1 MTETRRGGVSVG
13 NVWSGQWVAD
23 RLGVRLEG
31 GRGGFGGGGDRGGRG
46 DSDGWDGDGSDRDGW
61 DADGSGQDGD
71 ADAWGQDGDGSGRDG
86 VGRGRDGDAD
96 VRGEDGDVRG
106 HDGLDRGGQERGG
119 EGRGGRRGGQ
129 GREGGGAELR
139 ELLGLALR
147 RNPKRAHLLV
157 SNVLGKHVPQ
167 RPATVYGAGVRLGRR
182 VRELLG
188 DEAAARAVVLGY
200 AETATGL
207 GHSVA
212 DGLALAP
219 YLHSTRRP
227 VPGVATVGG
236 FEEEHSHATSHLLL
250 PEDPGLLGSK
260 GPLILVDD
268 EFSTGRTI
276 LNTIAALHR
285 RFPRDHYVV
294 VALVDMRSPEDRAH
308 LDAFAAD
315 LGARVDLV
323 AAAAGSVHLPDDVLE
338 RGARLVAAHE
348 AAAAG
353 AEGVAA
359 GDVGGGDAA
368 EADGGGTTGPSVAS
382 AGVSAASSAGVSAAS
397 SEGVPSVA
405 SAGVSA
411 ASSAGACAASS
422 EGVPSAASAGASAAS
437 SAGASSASSAGAS
450 TVPTAASA
458 AAAGAASSAGAAFS
472 AGSAVARVDLGWPE
486 GLPDGGRHGFT
497 PAHRARLEA
506 ALPAMAARI
515 ADALAKA
522 PDHPAPPAG
531 ASPQLRGDVPAGATG
546 GHEPCPAALADGT
559 PAVPGG
565 PTAPDG
571 TAAPAEADAPP
582 ATTATATTATA
593 TAARETAGARAGET
607 GGRAAGPAVVP
618 SRPAAPGHS
627 AAPGTPAGQGGGAH
641 AASPA
646 RPLPSCPYRRV
657 LVLGFEE
664 LMYAPLR
671 IAQAL
676 DEVLDGVEVRYSTT
690 TRSPVLAVD
699 DPGYA
704 IRTRLTFP
712 AHDEPADGPG
722 PRYAYNVA
730 PGADP
735 GRRFDA
741 VVAVV
746 DSVADTPALHAP
758 DGLLAA
764 LGAQTDRLLLAVV
777 PSYRPQDRRAA
788 AVAPAT
794 PAAPTAPAAPGTLL
808 APAATPAASLTPATP
823 ATPPTPRTAPERQAQ
838 PMHRP
843 PHEPSHE
850 PSHGP
855 LRGPEFSS
863 YAPDEVGWLL
873 QDFSHVT
880 LEAPT
885 EEREE
890 AIQSGGAHYAES
902 LPVEY
907 QPSERYQ
914 ELYRAALDAS
924 AARIARAVG
933 AVTET
938 VLAERSPRPVLV
950 SLARAGTPVGVLMRR
965 WARHAHGLDL
975 PHYAVSIVRGRGI
988 DTAALRW
995 LADHHDPS
1003 DVVFVDG
1010 WTGKGAITRELSDAL
1025 APYPD
1030 FDPRIAVLA
1039 DPGRCVDTYGTRDDF
1054 LVPSACL
1061 NSTVSGLISRTVLR
1075 ADLVGPND
1083 FHGAKYY
1090 RELAGSDVSGDFL
1103 DTVSARFAEVAEDA
1117 VADAKR
1123 LAATDRTPTWEG
1135 WAAVERI
1142 SREYGIH
1149 DVNLVKPGVG
1159 ETTRVLLRRVP
1170 WKILAQRGAGPDLDH
1185 VRLLAEQ
1192 RGVPVEEIEGLP
1204 YTCVGLIHPRYTRG
1218 ATGADGKAVG
1228 KANRTD
1234 RDERTV
1240 ATG

>member
-1 MTETRRGGVSVG
+1 M
-13 NVWSGQWVAD
+13 
-23 RLGVRLEG
+23 
-31 GRGGFGGGGDRGGRG
+31 GGDSVSGLGG
-46 DSDGWDGDGSDRDGW
+46 D
-61 DADGSGQDGD
+61 
-71 ADAWGQDGDGSGRDG
+71 
-86 VGRGRDGDAD
+86 
-96 VRGEDGDVRG
+96 
-106 HDGLDRGGQERGG
+106 
-119 EGRGGRRGGQ
+119 
-129 GREGGGAELR
+129 GGAELR

-167 RPATVYGAGVRLGRR
+167 RPAIVHDAGVRLGRR

-250 PEDPGLLGSK
+250 PEDPGLLAST
-260 GPLILVDD
+260 GPLVLVDD
-268 EFSTGRTI
+268 EFSTGRTV

-294 VALVDMRSPEDRAH
+294 VALVDMRSSEDRAR

-323 AAAAGSVHLPDDVLE
+323 AAAAGVVHLPDDVLE
-338 RGARLVAAHE
+338 RGAKLVAAHE
-348 AAAAG
+348 AAAPDHEVAPTSTAPPEG
-353 AEGVAA
+353 AAPSAPLAVAA
-359 GDVGGGDAA
+359 PSAPPVGA
-368 EADGGGTTGPSVAS
+368 
-382 AGVSAASSAGVSAAS
+382 
-397 SEGVPSVA
+397 
-405 SAGVSA
+405 
-411 ASSAGACAASS
+411 
-422 EGVPSAASAGASAAS
+422 VPSAPLVGAASTAPPAGAVS
-437 SAGASSASSAGAS
+437 SAPPVGAAPSAPP
-450 TVPTAASA
+450 V
-458 AAAGAASSAGAAFS
+458 GAASSAPSAGAAPTALP
-472 AGSAVARVDLGWPE
+472 AGVAPDAGPAGAAPDAGPAVVRVDLGWPE

-506 ALPAMAARI
+506 ALPAMATRLAN
-515 ADALAKA
+515 ALAQAPEHSAAPVDGAPMSPKGHATPA
-522 PDHPAPPAG
+522 PDGLADDAQAAPGGHAVPDHRATPAG
-531 ASPQLRGDVPAGATG
+531 DGLRGRGDAPEGATG
-546 GHEPCPAALADGT
+546 GRGT
-559 PAVPGG
+559 HP
-565 PTAPDG
+565 
-571 TAAPAEADAPP
+571 AAPADGAPAAPADGAPAAP
-582 ATTATATTATA
+582 AD
-593 TAARETAGARAGET
+593 GA
-607 GGRAAGPAVVP
+607 
-618 SRPAAPGHS
+618 PAAPGGH
-627 AAPGTPAGQGGGAH
+627 AAPGHPTSLADDPAVAPRRTVPAPVGPGQVDGAR
-641 AASPA
+641 ATVPT
-646 RPLPSCPYRRV
+646 RPRPPRRRV

-671 IAQAL
+671 IAKAL
-676 DEVLDGVEVRYSTT
+676 DDVLDGVEDVEVRYSTT

-741 VVAVV
+741 VVAIV
-746 DSVADTPALHAP
+746 DSTADTPALHAP
-758 DGLLAA
+758 GGLLAA
-764 LGAQTDRLLLAVV
+764 LSAHTDRLVLAVV
-777 PSYRPQDRRAA
+777 PAYRPQ
-788 AVAPAT
+788 
-794 PAAPTAPAAPGTLL
+794 
-808 APAATPAASLTPATP
+808 
-823 ATPPTPRTAPERQAQ
+823 TPPTPRTPRTVPERQAP
-838 PMHRP
+838 PMHQ
-843 PHEPSHE
+843 PSYE
-850 PSHGP
+850 P
-855 LRGPEFSS
+855 LRGPDFSS
-863 YAPDEVGWLL
+863 YAPEEVGWLL

-907 QPSERYQ
+907 QPNERYQ
-914 ELYRAALDAS
+914 ALFRAALDAS

-965 WARHAHGLDL
+965 WAHHAHGLDL

-995 LADHHDPS
+995 LADHHDPA

-1090 RELAGSDVSGDFL
+1090 RELAGSDVSGYFL
-1103 DTVSARFAEVAEDA
+1103 DTVSGRFAEVAEA
-1117 VADAKR
+1117 AMADAGQ
-1123 LAATDRTPTWEG
+1123 LAATDRSPTWEG

-1142 SREYGIH
+1142 SQEYGIH

-1170 WKILAQRGAGPDLDH
+1170 WKILAQRGAGADLDH

-1192 RGVPVEEIEGLP
+1192 RGVPVEEIDGLP

-1218 ATGADGKAVG
+1218 ATGADGKAVTAAG
-1228 KANRTD
+1228 TTGTTGTADTAGTADTTDTAHEANTAGIAN

-1240 ATG
+1240 AAR